1 MPELPAQQLVRLAAA
16 ARDASPLALLRA
28 ADAVARDAT
37 GRGLCTAMRFDAA
50 AMTVQRIYTSAPDA
64 YPLGGAKPK
73 RDTDW
78 GRQVLLEKRVFVGQG
93 EAVIRTHFPDHAVIL
108 GLGLLSVVN
117 VPVVVR
123 GDCLGTL
130 NLLWPDATVPPDHV
144 ALAEL
149 LGLLVA
155 ADFPR

>member
-1 MPELPAQQLVRLAAA
+1 MPELTPPQLARLTAA
-16 ARDASPLALLRA
+16 ARDAAPLALLRA

-50 AMTVQRIYTSAPDA
+50 TMTVQRIYTSAPDA

-93 EAVIRTHFPDHAVIL
+93 DAAIRANFDDHAVIL
-108 GLGLLSVVN
+108 ALGLHSVVN
-117 VPVVVR
+117 VPVVAR
-123 GDCLGTL
+123 GECLGTL
-130 NLLWPDATVPPDHV
+130 NVLWAEATVPPDHV

-155 ADFPR
+155 ADLTR